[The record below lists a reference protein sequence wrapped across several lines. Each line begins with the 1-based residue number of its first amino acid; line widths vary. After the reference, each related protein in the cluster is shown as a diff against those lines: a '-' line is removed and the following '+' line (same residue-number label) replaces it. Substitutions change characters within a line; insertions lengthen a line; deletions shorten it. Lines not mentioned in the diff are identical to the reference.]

1 MFMLLTVVDVNQS
14 ADVNTQLNQALVLG
28 IKVDMGF
35 IHKCL
40 CISSEL
46 LKL

>member
-28 IKVDMGF
+28 IKVDMSF
-35 IHKCL
+35 IHKHL